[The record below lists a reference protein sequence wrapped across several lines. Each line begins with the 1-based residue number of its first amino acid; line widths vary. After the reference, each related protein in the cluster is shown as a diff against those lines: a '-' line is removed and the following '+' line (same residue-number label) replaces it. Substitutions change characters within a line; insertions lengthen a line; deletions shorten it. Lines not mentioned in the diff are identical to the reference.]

1 MLISK
6 DQTPIIISE
15 GTNVID
21 DINDAIVIYLE
32 NNCFDCQEILDEF
45 KEIRWEDSEE
55 EAYMFIEQALNSED
69 ELLGGMCDDGVY
81 FGSLE
86 GDPCCV
92 GFFSI

>member
-6 DQTPIIISE
+6 DHTPIIISE

-21 DINDAIVIYLE
+21 NINEAIVNYLQ
-32 NNCFDCQEILDEF
+32 NNCSDCQEVLDEF
-45 KEIRWEDSEE
+45 NVIRQDYEE
-55 EAYMFIEQALNSED
+55 GEAYLFIEQALNSED
-69 ELLGGMCDDGVY
+69 ELLGGMCDEGVY